1 MHTGP
6 QVPTDARQ
14 ARCAMSPT
22 CDEQKHK
29 RRNATAGMLPE
40 RPAGRLMERRWTAT
54 LQGATL
60 QGEEGQPQR
69 SDSFKATSSK
79 RQLRGDSL
87 ERRQPQ
93 KRSDSPEAMPQ
104 EAML

>member
-1 MHTGP
+1 MP
-6 QVPTDARQ
+6 E
-14 ARCAMSPT
+14 CY
-22 CDEQKHK
+22 

-69 SDSFKATSSK
+69 SDIF
-79 RQLRGDSL
+79 
-87 ERRQPQ
+87 
-93 KRSDSPEAMPQ
+93 EAMPQ
-104 EAML
+104 EAMLQEATLQEAMLQRACPEGPSSASI